1 MQVKLDAFVWLVNNR
16 KINKICFRGA
26 RCGGLPM
33 TSPVSAYHNIKK
45 ALLSAFFCIQYI
57 NSG

>member
-1 MQVKLDAFVWLVNNR
+1 LVNNR
-16 KINKICFRGA
+16 KINNICFRGA